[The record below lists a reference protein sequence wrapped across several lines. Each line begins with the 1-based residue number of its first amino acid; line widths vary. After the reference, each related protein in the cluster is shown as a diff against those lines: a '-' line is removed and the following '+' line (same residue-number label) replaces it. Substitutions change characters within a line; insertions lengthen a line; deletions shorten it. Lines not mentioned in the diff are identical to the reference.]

1 MTRLREVL
9 SDLGLEAKT
18 ELSGRWVRLEGH
30 RCAVYVAEV
39 ASGTRYYTWCEYPEE
54 PTVEVYL
61 DPREAILAGLQ
72 RAGGAAGDERETTR
86 V

>member
-1 MTRLREVL
+1 MTRLREAL
-9 SDLGLEAKT
+9 QELGLEAET

-30 RCAVYVAEV
+30 RSAVYVVEV
-39 ASGTRYYTWCEYPEE
+39 ASGTHYYTWCEYPEE

-61 DPREAILAGLQ
+61 DPVEAIQAGLR
-72 RAGGAAGDERETTR
+72 RASGAEDDETESTC